1 MNKYVLETPFLMT
14 GSIFVVPPSQAEIK
28 LLGMTLQPFK
38 KQPDLGFAYVVSQE
52 MDAADGLSALKASE
66 ALFARLED
74 VLSFYYSMPVVW
86 QYWQRLLRRTD
97 SDLAHLSVV
106 RRRPG
111 VALRDHG
118 VLNDAVIAKINEIS
132 DSDTKFANC
141 LYLYNAL
148 ARIDTV
154 ELSRAQ
160 LPVMFSLV
168 ESIAKR
174 EEVEGC
180 EHCGSSGYK
189 RTSSAEIIKIIGK
202 DLHEELYSRR
212 VGEGDTI
219 RNAVMHGNISSESLQ
234 NVTLALVN
242 RLLIRLRSYIK
253 DEHHLDGLK
262 ATSDVEDPSRY
273 FYLLEG
279 TQLGIRPREEWTIE
293 DYMNEFN
300 SDRILGDGHRLPK
313 DW

>member
-1 MNKYVLETPFLMT
+1 MKKYTLETPFLMT
-14 GSIFVVPPSQAEIK
+14 GKIFVPPPSQTEMK

-38 KQPDLGFAYVVSQE
+38 KQPDVGFAYVVTQE
-52 MDAADGLSALKASE
+52 METADGLAALKASE
-66 ALFARLED
+66 ALFAKLED
-74 VLSFYYSMPVVW
+74 ILSFYYSMPVIW

-111 VALRDHG
+111 VAIRDHG
-118 VLNDAVIAKINEIS
+118 VLNDAIVARINEIS
-132 DSDTKFANC
+132 DSDPKFANC

-160 LPVMFSLV
+160 LPVMFSLI
-168 ESIAKR
+168 ESIAER

-180 EHCGSSGYK
+180 EHCGTKGYK
-189 RTSSAEIIKIIGK
+189 RTSKAEIIKIIGK
-202 DLHEELYSRR
+202 DLHKELYSRR
-212 VGEGDTI
+212 VGESDTI

-234 NVTLALVN
+234 NITLALVN
-242 RLLIRLRSYIK
+242 ELLVKLRSYIK
-253 DEHHLDGLK
+253 SKYHLDGLK
-262 ATSDVEDPSRY
+262 ATSDVVDPSRY
-273 FYLLEG
+273 FYKLEG
-279 TQLGIRPREEWTIE
+279 TELGVKPREGWTIE
-293 DYMNEFN
+293 DYMREFDT
-300 SDRILGDGHRLPK
+300 DRIFGDGHPLPK